1 MVVRSFSVGGPIDS
15 FQAPVSLLL
24 RYSVVYNVV
33 QHHNAWPSRPPFLIH
48 LVKQQGRLH
57 LSVSSHLQANPNIL
71 FIYDDHHS
79 EWFLRHQNI
88 SVRKHPPI
96 ISEMYLIVLG
106 ASKKGSP
113 LCRRED
119 GSISNACQRI
129 HPCCPTLGIRR
140 QSSSLSIQA
149 FSVCRVKLLQLYTI
163 GERGD
168 WLAAPPGYASPV
180 VPSKRYT
187 AQIIVLILSTYRF
200 WRPHV
205 CGGAD
210 YRIWR

>member
-1 MVVRSFSVGGPIDS
+1 MVLFQTLVSAYIPAALHWGYTDS
-15 FQAPVSLLL
+15 RHLYPSKPFQFVVLNNTIAADCIEVS
-24 RYSVVYNVV
+24 
-33 QHHNAWPSRPPFLIH
+33 
-48 LVKQQGRLH
+48 
-57 LSVSSHLQANPNIL
+57 
-71 FIYDDHHS
+71 
-79 EWFLRHQNI
+79 
-88 SVRKHPPI
+88 
-96 ISEMYLIVLG
+96 
-106 ASKKGSP
+106 
-113 LCRRED
+113 
-119 GSISNACQRI
+119 
-129 HPCCPTLGIRR
+129 
-140 QSSSLSIQA
+140 
-149 FSVCRVKLLQLYTI
+149 LLQLYTI